1 MDDLTSRIA
10 ITFIFLILSVTVH
23 AETVYVQDSLRIG
36 VRTEPGNNATPIGVV
51 VTGMRL
57 DVLERNNDY
66 VKIRTEKGL
75 EGWIKESYVA
85 KDVPAVIQLEEL
97 QKEYNQFKSRVGKHD
112 ELLKSS
118 ESANRS
124 LSTELDEQ
132 KNQNEELQREV
143 VRLKQVQSQSA
154 GSYVWLVLSY
164 VLIAVLGVAAGIAW
178 HRRQAM
184 KRLGGLRV

>member
-1 MDDLTSRIA
+1 MDDLISRIA
-10 ITFIFLILSVTVH
+10 ITFTFLVLSVSVL

-57 DVLERNNDY
+57 DVLDRNNDY

-85 KDVPAVIQLEEL
+85 KDVPAIIQLEEL
-97 QKEYNQFKSRVGKHD
+97 QKEYSQFKSRVGKHD

-118 ESANRS
+118 EIANKS
-124 LSTELDEQ
+124 LSTELEEL
-132 KNQNEELQREV
+132 KTSNAELQRELV
-143 VRLKQVQSQSA
+143 SVKATHSQSA
-154 GSYVWLVLSY
+154 GPYVWLILSY